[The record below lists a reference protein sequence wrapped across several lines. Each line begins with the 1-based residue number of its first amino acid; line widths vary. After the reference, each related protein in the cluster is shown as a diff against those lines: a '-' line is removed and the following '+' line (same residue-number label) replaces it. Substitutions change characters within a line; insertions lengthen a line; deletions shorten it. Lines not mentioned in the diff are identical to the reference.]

1 MRTHFPLI
9 SLFLSVSLAAG
20 CARAGASTTDS
31 AASPAAAMR
40 GVAGSCPANAGP
52 MQPVAAGTTADV
64 NGDGYVCI
72 RRVRSVAGDTLRL
85 PVDNDAAS
93 VGTAP
98 VEANLYRRM

>member
-9 SLFLSVSLAAG
+9 TLLLSVSL
-20 CARAGASTTDS
+20 
-31 AASPAAAMR
+31 
-40 GVAGSCPANAGP
+40 
-52 MQPVAAGTTADV
+52 AAGTTADV

-93 VGTAP
+93 AGTAP

>member
-1 MRTHFPLI
+1 
-9 SLFLSVSLAAG
+9 
-20 CARAGASTTDS
+20 
-31 AASPAAAMR
+31 
-40 GVAGSCPANAGP
+40 

-93 VGTAP
+93 AGTAP

>member
-1 MRTHFPLI
+1 MRIHPLN
-9 SLFLSVSLAAG
+9 VSLLLSIPLAAD

-31 AASPAAAMR
+31 EAVPAAAMR
-40 GVAGSCPANAGP
+40 GVAGSCPADAGP
-52 MQPVAAGTTADV
+52 MQPVVAGTTADV
-64 NGDGYVCI
+64 NGDGYVCM

-93 VGTAP
+93 AGSAP